1 MWRGRGFKERGDLLT
16 FSPEKGKGGGGGE
29 LIGERELF

>member
-16 FSPEKGKGGGGGE
+16 FSPEKGKGGGGE